1 MADSL
6 QSLVNTKAA
15 LDLNLVT
22 QADYDAVKSAFLK
35 AQQLRTALDSGLISQ
50 EDFDANKSEYLTN
63 LTLQDPAPIPPAR
76 AAPVQRVPSPNGV
89 SRAAPEA
96 PAPVAAPPPR
106 APAPP
111 PLAPPAPP
119 VAAAAAIP
127 ALVPTSAPVSRSSS
141 AASIP
146 SNIPKLGGAKA
157 LSNGV
162 SMSGIGVSE
171 DAVNLYYFIRAKS
184 AYKWAL
190 WNVDAKGTTVVI
202 DQVGEPDSNFQEFL
216 AALPADDCR
225 YGIFDYQFTAF
236 DGNVM
241 NKLVFLNWAPDN
253 AKVKAKMMYA
263 STKDFFKGHL
273 DGISAEF
280 QASDLDDVSEEIV
293 EEAVRALKR

>member
-22 QADYDAVKSAFLK
+22 QADYEKVKSAFLK
-35 AQQLRTALDSGLISQ
+35 AQQLRTAMDSGLISQ
-50 EDFDANKSEYLTN
+50 EDFDTNKSKYLAS
-63 LTLQDPAPIPPAR
+63 LTLQDPAPIPTAA

-89 SRAAPEA
+89 ARTAPEA
-96 PAPVAAPPPR
+96 PAFVAAPPPR

-111 PLAPPAPP
+111 PPAPPAPP
-119 VAAAAAIP
+119 VVAAAAIP
-127 ALVPTSAPVSRSSS
+127 ALVSNSAPVSRSSS

-146 SNIPKLGGAKA
+146 SNIPKFGGAKA

-190 WNVDAKGTTVVI
+190 WKVDTKGTTVVI
-202 DQVGEPDSNFQEFL
+202 DQVGEPASNFQEFI
-216 AALPADDCR
+216 AALPENDCR
-225 YGIFDYQFTAF
+225 YGSKFNFQGKKIINCT
-236 DGNVM
+236 V
-241 NKLVFLNWAPDN
+241 L
-253 AKVKAKMMYA
+253 A
-263 STKDFFKGHL
+263 SFF
-273 DGISAEF
+273 
-280 QASDLDDVSEEIV
+280 
-293 EEAVRALKR
+293 